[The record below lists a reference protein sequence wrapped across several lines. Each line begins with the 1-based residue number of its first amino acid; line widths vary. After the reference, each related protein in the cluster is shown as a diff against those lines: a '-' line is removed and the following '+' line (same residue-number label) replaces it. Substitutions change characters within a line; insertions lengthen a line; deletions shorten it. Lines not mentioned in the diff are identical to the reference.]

1 VWLTQILKM
10 IVEARDDELE
20 EGELVLSEKGR
31 SVMDIVSSFKGYVD
45 ELVEAFELNKESILA
60 IEEKDSAIRGLQNE
74 NLILGKKVQQMELEK
89 EHLRLHMVES
99 KELANKSKEVEKLG
113 KELERYQYMML
124 EQSDM
129 FNKYK
134 DMYEGD
140 KVK

>member
-1 VWLTQILKM
+1 M

-60 IEEKDSAIRGLQNE
+60 IEEKDSAIRSLQNE

-89 EHLRLHMVES
+89 EHMRLHLVDA

-140 KVK
+140 KVKWV

>member
-1 VWLTQILKM
+1 M

-89 EHLRLHMVES
+89 EHLRLHMVDA
-99 KELANKSKEVEKLG
+99 KELAHKSKEVEKLG

-140 KVK
+140 KVKWM